1 MIVVDQ
7 LTQLIETTLSGL
19 GYELADFE
27 RSGRGLMRIFIDRP
41 QGDESGIGIEDCER
55 VSHQLSH
62 VFTVENIEYER
73 LEVSSPG
80 LDRALR
86 KLKDFERF
94 VGVPVTVRLRA
105 PFKGRKQYQ
114 GVLQPV
120 EGEGPDA
127 QLALVFDD
135 VDGVPQRLAFTLA
148 EVDKARLVPQLVF
161 RSNKK

>member
-1 MIVVDQ
+1 VDQ

-41 QGDESGIGIEDCER
+41 QGDEGGIGIEDCER

-62 VFTVENIEYER
+62 VFTVENIDYER

-86 KLKDFERF
+86 KLKDFVRF
-94 VGVPVTVRLRA
+94 EGEQVAVRLRA

-120 EGEGPDA
+120 EGDGPDV
-127 QLALVFDD
+127 QLSLVFDD
-135 VDGVPQRLAFTLA
+135 SDGVAQKLAFTLA